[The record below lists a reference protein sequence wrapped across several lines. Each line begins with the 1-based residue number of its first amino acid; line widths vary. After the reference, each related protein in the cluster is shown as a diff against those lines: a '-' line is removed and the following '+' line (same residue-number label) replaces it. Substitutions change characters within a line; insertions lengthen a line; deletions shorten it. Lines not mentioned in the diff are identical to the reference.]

1 MKKQS
6 FLTIAVLLFF
16 FIVWVCP
23 LKTVWSNNIRK
34 PLWNGKFYPNLPSEL
49 SSTIKGLTDKAKKTE
64 FTAPGNGTLRAII
77 LPHAGYAYSGLAAA
91 HASLVLN
98 KNQFSKVIVAGPDH
112 RIGFENVAVSTAA
125 IWETPLGQIHVHE
138 DAEKLRNIPDIFKHV
153 PASDSQEHSVE
164 VVLPFLQYYLGKF
177 ELVPMVVGT
186 RFDIH
191 RVTDA
196 VNSIIDQKT
205 LFVAS
210 CDLSHYL
217 SYKDACSKD
226 KNTIGMILDLKEDQL
241 LNSYNAACGVSPVV
255 ILLNLANRY
264 GWQPVLLH
272 YSNSGDT
279 AGGHD
284 RVVGYAAIAFYGD
297 VSMKKK
303 NVTSSPKRFTK
314 KQGQALIALARQT
327 IMKRFGKDLS
337 KQDIEMMMQA
347 LQDKKLTNNHATF
360 VTINKHDQL
369 RGCIGSLTAIEPLT
383 DSVKRNAINAA
394 FHDHRFNP
402 LSEEELDEVE
412 IEISILTEP
421 QALEYTD
428 SEDLI
433 KKLRPKEDGVILQ
446 KGAARATFLPQVWNQ
461 LPEHE
466 EFLSNLCS
474 KAGLPVEAWQ
484 TIKLD
489 VFTYQVQYFEEKK

>member
-1 MKKQS
+1 MKKQ
-6 FLTIAVLLFF
+6 FFPAALLLFF
-16 FIVWVCP
+16 FIVWVYP
-23 LKTVWSNNIRK
+23 PPTAWSTTIRK
-34 PLWNGKFYPNLPSEL
+34 PVWSGKFYPDRPSEL
-49 SSTIKGLTDKAKKTE
+49 SGTIKRLTDKAKQTE
-64 FTAPGNGTLRAII
+64 FTAPKSGTLRALI
-77 LPHAGYAYSGLAAA
+77 LPHAGYAYSGLTAA
-91 HASLVLN
+91 HASLVLK
-98 KNQFSKVIVAGPDH
+98 KNLFTKVIVAGPDH
-112 RIGFENVAVSTAA
+112 RVGFENAAVSPAGV
-125 IWETPLGQIHVHE
+125 WETPLGPIPVHR
-138 DAEKLRNIPDIFKHV
+138 DAEKLRAMSELFNHV
-153 PASDSQEHSVE
+153 PASDNQEHSVE
-164 VVLPFLQYYLGKF
+164 VILPFLQYYLGDFK
-177 ELVPMVVGT
+177 LVPMVVGT

-191 RVTDA
+191 RLTDA

-226 KNTIGMILDLKEDQL
+226 EKTINMILDLREDQL

-255 ILLNLANRY
+255 ILLSLAKHY

-279 AGGHD
+279 AGGQD

-297 VSMKKK
+297 LSMKKK

-327 IMKRFGKDLS
+327 IMKRFGEDLS
-337 KQDIEMMMQA
+337 KQDIDAMMQV
-347 LQDKKLTNNHATF
+347 LKDKKLSHNHATF

-369 RGCIGSLTAIEPLT
+369 RGCIGSLTAVEPLA

-394 FHDHRFNP
+394 FHDHRFSP
-402 LSEEELDEVE
+402 LTEDELSEIE

-421 QALEYTD
+421 QPLEYSD
-428 SEDLI
+428 AEDLI
-433 KKLRPKEDGVILQ
+433 KKLRPKEDGVIIQ
-446 KGAARATFLPQVWNQ
+446 KGAARATFLPQVWGQ

-466 EFLSNLCS
+466 EFLSQLCS
-474 KAGLPVEAWQ
+474 KAGLPAEAWQ

-489 VFTYQVQYFEEKK
+489 VYTYQVQYFEEKK

>member
-1 MKKQS
+1 MRKQS
-6 FLTIAVLLFF
+6 FFVIAVLLFF
-16 FIVWVCP
+16 FIALVCP
-23 LKTVWSNNIRK
+23 SKTVWSNNLRE
-34 PLWNGKFYPNLPSEL
+34 PVWSGKFYPDSPSEL
-49 SSTIKGLTDKAKKTE
+49 SNTIKRLTDKANKTE
-64 FTAPGNGTLRAII
+64 FIAPEKGTLRAII
-77 LPHAGYAYSGLAAA
+77 LPHAGYAYSGLTAA
-91 HASLVLN
+91 HASLVLK
-98 KNQFSKVIVAGPDH
+98 KNQFAKVIVAGPDH
-112 RIGFENVAVSTAA
+112 RVGFENAAISSAA
-125 IWETPLGQIHVHE
+125 IWETPLGQIHVHN
-138 DAEKLRNIPDIFKHV
+138 DVEKLRNMPDLFKPV
-153 PASDSQEHSVE
+153 PASDKQEHSVE
-164 VVLPFLQYYLGKF
+164 VILPFLQYYLGTF
-177 ELVPMVVGT
+177 ELIPMVVGT
-186 RFDIH
+186 RFDID

-196 VNSIIDQKT
+196 VNSIIDHRT

-217 SYKDACSKD
+217 SYKGARSKD
-226 KNTIGMILDLKEDQL
+226 KKTINMILDLKGDQL

-255 ILLNLANRY
+255 ILLTLANRY

-303 NVTSSPKRFTK
+303 NVTSSTKRFTK
-314 KQGQALIALARQT
+314 KQGQALITLARQT

-337 KQDIEMMMQA
+337 KQDIDIMAQT
-347 LQDKKLTNNHATF
+347 LKDKKLTNNHATF
-360 VTINKHDQL
+360 VTINKQDQL
-369 RGCIGSLTAIEPLT
+369 RGCIGSLTAVEPLT

-394 FHDHRFNP
+394 FHDHRFSP
-402 LSEEELDEVE
+402 LLEEEIEEIE

-421 QALEYTD
+421 QVLEYTD

-466 EFLSNLCS
+466 DFLSHLCS
-474 KAGLPVEAWQ
+474 KAGLPAEAWQ
-484 TIKLD
+484 SIKLD